1 MAPPSKTDSVAKEGD
16 PRELARAFAIA
27 AARSLTDNQ
36 CSDAVV
42 LDLRGQSPV
51 AELLVIATGT
61 SDRQMK
67 SAADDVGEL
76 APETGH
82 ALIRRAAD
90 TRHTWIVSDFG
101 DVVIH
106 IFEPETR
113 AYYDLELL
121 WGDAERVR
129 WAREK

>member
-1 MAPPSKTDSVAKEGD
+1 MTKANPSD
-16 PRELARAFAIA
+16 PAAQKALQHEQARAFAIA

-36 CSDAVV
+36 CTNTVV

-51 AELLVIATGT
+51 ADLLVIATGT

-76 APETGH
+76 AGQTGH
-82 ALIRRAAD
+82 SLVRQAAD
-90 TRHTWIVSDFG
+90 TRHTWIVCDFG

-106 IFEPETR
+106 IFEPQTR
-113 AYYDLELL
+113 DYYDLELL
-121 WGDAERVR
+121 WGDAEKVQ
-129 WAREK
+129 WARPS

>member
-1 MAPPSKTDSVAKEGD
+1 MTRSNTTDLAAQKAKQ
-16 PRELARAFAIA
+16 REQARTFAIA
-27 AARSLTDNQ
+27 AARSLSDNQ

-67 SAADDVGEL
+67 SASDDLAEL
-76 APETGH
+76 APQTGH
-82 ALIRRAAD
+82 SLVRQAAD

-101 DVVIH
+101 DVVVH
-106 IFEPETR
+106 LFEPETR
-113 AYYDLELL
+113 GFYDLELL

-129 WAREK
+129 WARQG